1 MLEVFNIAVSLDAW
15 APGADT
21 QRFLRGAAAR
31 KLGIPAKD
39 IRDVEL
45 LRRGIDARKRSNVHF
60 VVTLALSFASDD
72 IEARLAH
79 ADIAGVKEYAPYED
93 LEIAPWPS
101 EAPRPIVV
109 GTGPAGLFAAL
120 YLARAG
126 ARPLV
131 VERGECVERRAE
143 TVEIFKRGG
152 RFNPASN
159 VQFGEGGAGTFS
171 DGKLSTNTK
180 NKRIAH
186 VLHWFA
192 DAGAPAEILW
202 EAHPHIGSDFL
213 PQVVAN
219 LRHQII
225 AAGGEVLFN
234 TWLVDLEMEEG
245 RLVAAVLSQEGKES
259 WRVPARQLVL
269 ACGHSARDTFEMML
283 SHGFHMEPKPFSV
296 GVRIEHPQEDIN
308 RAQWG
313 PAASHPALGA
323 AEYKLVVHLKGE
335 DQRNVYSFCMCP
347 GGEVVCAASED
358 AGVVVNG
365 MSNHARNGANANA
378 ALLVG
383 ITPDDFGYPGPL
395 GGVAFQRD
403 IERAA
408 YELAIQQGGVPY
420 AAPAQTVGSFLSH
433 TVDTFAIG
441 EGGAQYASVQPAS
454 ASAAA
459 AAPHHGSTQQAA
471 APQRGDAQQADPA
484 AAPQPSYA
492 RGVVPCDL
500 HECLP
505 PFVASALERALPELD
520 HKLRGFANPRAIM
533 TAPETRS
540 SSPVR
545 ILRADDYQAIL
556 HVGIIDGQTTGHT
569 GVYPCGEGPGYAG
582 GITSAAVD
590 GLKVA
595 EALVAQAQGMAC
607 EQAC

>member
-1 MLEVFNIAVSLDAW
+1 MLEISNVAVPLDAW

-21 QRFLRGAAAR
+21 QRFLRRAAAR
-31 KLGIPAKD
+31 KLGLSENEFRP
-39 IRDVEL
+39 IRL
-45 LRRGIDARKRSNVHF
+45 LRRGIDARKRNDVHF
-60 VVTLALSFASDD
+60 VVTLALSFVSDGT
-72 IEARLAH
+72 EERLAR
-79 ADIAGVKEYAPYED
+79 AGIAGVKPHLAYEA
-93 LEIAPWPS
+93 LEIAAWPRN
-101 EAPRPIVV
+101 AARPVVV

-143 TVEIFKRGG
+143 TVERFKHGG
-152 RFNPASN
+152 LLNPASN

-180 NKRIAH
+180 NRRIAH
-186 VLHWFA
+186 VLRWFV

-202 EAHPHIGSDFL
+202 EAHPHIGSDYL

-219 LRHQII
+219 MRRQII
-225 AAGGEVLFN
+225 AAGGEVLFD
-234 TWLVDLEMEEG
+234 TRLVDLELEKG
-245 RLVAAVLSQEGKES
+245 RLASIVLSDGGKGS

-283 SHGFHMEPKPFSV
+283 SRGFHMEPKPFSV
-296 GVRIEHPQEDIN
+296 GVRIEHLQADIN

-313 PAASHPALGA
+313 ASACHPALGV
-323 AEYKLVVHLKGE
+323 AEYKLVAHLKGE
-335 DQRNVYSFCMCP
+335 DPRNVYSFCMCP
-347 GGEVVCAASED
+347 GGEVVCAASEEE
-358 AGVVVNG
+358 GVVVNG
-365 MSNHARNGANANA
+365 MSNHARDGANANA

-383 ITPDDFGYPGPL
+383 ITPGDFGHAGPL
-395 GGVAFQRD
+395 GGIAFQRD

-408 YELAIQQGGVPY
+408 YELAIRRGGAPY
-420 AAPAQTVGSFLSH
+420 DAPAQTVGSFLDRFAADVPVAQH
-433 TVDTFAIG
+433 AGGKEALARQMGMRDKGRRVDLQG
-441 EGGAQYASVQPAS
+441 
-454 ASAAA
+454 SAAHA
-459 AAPHHGSTQQAA
+459 LA
-471 APQRGDAQQADPA
+471 RGERPA
-484 AAPQPSYA
+484 ASYA

-505 PFVASALERALPELD
+505 PFVSRALERAFPLLD
-520 HKLRGFANPRAIM
+520 RKLRGFANPHAIM

-556 HVGIIDGQTTGHT
+556 QVGIIDGQKKGGT

-595 EALVAQAQGMAC
+595 EALVAQAHDAAC
-607 EQAC
+607 ERAD